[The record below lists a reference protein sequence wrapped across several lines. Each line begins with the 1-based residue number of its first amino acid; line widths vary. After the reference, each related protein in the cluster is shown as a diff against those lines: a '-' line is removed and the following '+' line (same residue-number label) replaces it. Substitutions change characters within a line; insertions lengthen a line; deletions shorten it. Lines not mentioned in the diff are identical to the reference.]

1 MPLLKRGSKRQVTRL
16 YVVAIIIYIIV
27 AIKNRASGVEMSML
41 YKELP
46 PD

>member
-1 MPLLKRGSKRQVTRL
+1 V
-16 YVVAIIIYIIV
+16 IIYIIV
-27 AIKNRASGVEMSML
+27 AIKNRASGVEMSLL

>member
-1 MPLLKRGSKRQVTRL
+1 VIA
-16 YVVAIIIYIIV
+16 VIIYIIV
-27 AIKNRASGVEMSML
+27 AIKNRVSGVEMSLL

>member
-1 MPLLKRGSKRQVTRL
+1 V
-16 YVVAIIIYIIV
+16 IIYIIV
-27 AIKNRASGVEMSML
+27 AIKNRVSGVEMGLL